1 VSTGTTRV
9 FVGDSR
15 KGRARALPLSP
26 TCSSW
31 AVELL
36 LMTLALLEDPGPEV
50 VGGLNVLLVELAVRA
65 EVTATR
71 VGLTT
76 AASLSAAGP

>member
-1 VSTGTTRV
+1 
-9 FVGDSR
+9 
-15 KGRARALPLSP
+15 
-26 TCSSW
+26 
-31 AVELL
+31 
-36 LMTLALLEDPGPEV
+36 MTLALLEDPGPEV